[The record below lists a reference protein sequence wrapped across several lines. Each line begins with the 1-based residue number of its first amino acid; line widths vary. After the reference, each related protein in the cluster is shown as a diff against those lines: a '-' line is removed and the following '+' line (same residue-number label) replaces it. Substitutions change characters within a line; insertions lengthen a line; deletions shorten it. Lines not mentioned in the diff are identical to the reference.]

1 MARASSVFASKGRL
15 LAGALAVLSCAPAW
29 AQLTPAEMACASAV
43 QGRVAWNQQG
53 NTQWQTGNLARLCRG
68 SQDANATVACF
79 QAQIRMHNDW
89 SRGIDACQAQAAPPA
104 AVDPAAANGRNV
116 VLVAT
121 GQNGQRGPVFRIVPG
136 GRQWVEFDNTGR
148 AAFRFDEVQRD
159 EWSVYLVDRSRGV
172 NLQLDLHTRKVMYS
186 DATTQRSPLYD
197 IMSALPAAA
206 APAPAPAPAP
216 LPTPAPTPA
225 PVAQPTPSVAPIPL
239 PAPAAAA
246 EVTGLNV
253 MAVVASQGGRR
264 VGEYRQ
270 DGTRSW
276 AEFDAAG
283 RKVFQFEER
292 SRNNTTV
299 LLVDRSRNIALL
311 LDIARRKVVYKE
323 GAAPQRDLYDISAAT
338 P

>member
-1 MARASSVFASKGRL
+1 MARGSTVFAPMGRL
-15 LAGALAVLSCAPAW
+15 LAGALGVLLSLPAS
-29 AQLTPAEMACASAV
+29 AQLTPAERACASAV

-53 NTQWQTGNLARLCRG
+53 NTQWQTGNLERLCRG
-68 SQDANATVACF
+68 TQDANATVACF

-89 SRGIDACQAQAAPPA
+89 SRGIDACQGMAQAAPPA
-104 AVDPAAANGRNV
+104 SAEPAVVTGRNV
-116 VLVAT
+116 MLVAT

-159 EWSVYLVDRSRGV
+159 DWSVYLVDRSRGV

-197 IMSALPAAA
+197 IMTALPAAA
-206 APAPAPAPAP
+206 AQSPAPVPMAQPAPA
-216 LPTPAPTPA
+216 
-225 PVAQPTPSVAPIPL
+225 VAPIPL
-239 PAPAAAA
+239 PAPVAAPV
-246 EVTGLNV
+246 EVTGQNV
-253 MAVVASQGGRR
+253 MVVTASQGGRR
-264 VGEYRQ
+264 VGEFRQ

-276 AEFDAAG
+276 AEFDGAG

-292 SRNNTTV
+292 MRNNSSV
-299 LLVDRSRNIALL
+299 LLVDRSRGVSLL
-311 LDIARRKVVYKE
+311 LDLGRRKVVYKE
-323 GAAPQRDLYDISAAT
+323 GSAPQQDLYDISSAT